1 MAWTDLAAAFAY
13 GSKLTSAQM
22 QNLRD
27 NVTALANGD
36 AGAPPIQ
43 TAAYGNTT
51 VTVGKLAYAAGEVR
65 LNRTVPT
72 QAYYETLGADGTWR
86 QCCPVFDDSD

>member
-1 MAWTDLAAAFAY
+1 MSWTDLASAFAY

-27 NVTALANGD
+27 NVSAVANGD

-43 TAAYGNTT
+43 TAAYGNGT
-51 VTVGKLAYAAGEVR
+51 VTSGKLAYNAGEVR
-65 LNRTVPT
+65 LNRVVPT
-72 QAYYETLGADGTWR
+72 LAFYEVLGADGTWR
-86 QCCPVFDDSD
+86 QSCHAFDDT

>member
-27 NVTALANGD
+27 NVSAVPNGD
-36 AGAPPIQ
+36 AGAPQVQ
-43 TAAYGNTT
+43 TAGIANSAVTAGKMAYN
-51 VTVGKLAYAAGEVR
+51 AGEAR

-72 QAYYETLGADGTWR
+72 LAFYEVLGADGSWR
-86 QCCPVFDDSD
+86 QSCHAFDDT